1 MNIDNKEIRENMK
14 QEIINSLTFFD
25 YSSEQLSRIN
35 EIINE

>member
-25 YSSEQLSRIN
+25 YSREQLSRIN